1 MYGIFAEVTLLQVQK
16 IFLIIKDNTLKYEDF
31 NIQYCALNNITPKYH
46 PPFTIIEYPN
56 YFKKENIRNGKPCIY
71 KIKNT
76 NF

>member
-46 PPFTIIEYPN
+46 PPFTIIEYTN

>member
-1 MYGIFAEVTLLQVQK
+1 MIT
-16 IFLIIKDNTLKYEDF
+16 KDNTLKCENF
-31 NIQYCALNNITPKYH
+31 NIQYCALNNITPKYN

-76 NF
+76 TSKTRILFDK

>member
-1 MYGIFAEVTLLQVQK
+1 MIT
-16 IFLIIKDNTLKYEDF
+16 KDNTLKCEDF
-31 NIQYCALNNITPKYH
+31 NIQYCALNNITAKYH

-56 YFKKENIRNGKPCIY
+56 YFKKENIRNGKPWIY